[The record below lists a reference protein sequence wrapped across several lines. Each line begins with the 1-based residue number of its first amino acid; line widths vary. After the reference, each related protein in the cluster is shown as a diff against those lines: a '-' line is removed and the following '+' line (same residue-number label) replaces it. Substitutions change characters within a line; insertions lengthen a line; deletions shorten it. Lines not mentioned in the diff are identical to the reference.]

1 MTMEQFDIV
10 IKGGTVV
17 SGQGETQADVGIQ
30 GETIA
35 AVGPDLRG
43 GAARVI
49 DARNKLVLPGVIDA
63 HTHPVYTDDMAA
75 TCRAG
80 ASGGVTTI
88 LSFVGA
94 FPSWGFPKTT
104 PSEVVGSFV
113 DAWSGQ
119 VACDFGL
126 HAAFDAADDVA
137 AEVPKLVAA
146 GVSSFKFF
154 MAYRARNMMVDDRS
168 LIEGMKVIA
177 DHGGIAIVHAE
188 NGDGIEYFESQF
200 WDQADV
206 PHATYLHCHT
216 PLFETEATL
225 RAIALADAVGC
236 PLYVPH
242 LAVAE
247 GITAI
252 ELGRRTA
259 STTVWVETCPH
270 YLLLTN
276 REVIERGALSKIAPP
291 IRLERDNESLWRGV
305 ADGTIQTIATDHA
318 ARTVEIKSDAPNLLQ
333 APYGAEGIEHLL
345 PLTYSEGVR
354 GGRISLQRMVQVLS
368 ENPADIFGLSPR
380 KGRILPGADADVVVL
395 DPAGEA
401 LCTAERHV
409 GSSDYCLY
417 EGQRLV
423 GKVTET
429 LRRGH
434 VVVDGGKLVD
444 DITGGRYV
452 PRSAFRQATREDETQ
467 ERRTMPVLS

>member
-1 MTMEQFDIV
+1 MEQFDIV
-10 IKGGTVV
+10 LKGGTVV
-17 SGQGETQADVGIQ
+17 SGRGEVQADVGIR

-43 GAARVI
+43 EAARVI

-63 HTHPVYTDDMAA
+63 HVHPVYTDDLEA

-88 LSFVGA
+88 LAFVGA
-94 FPSWGFPKTT
+94 FPSWGFPKSTA
-104 PSEVVGSFV
+104 SEVVNTYISDWDGK
-113 DAWSGQ
+113 

-126 HAAFDAADDVA
+126 HVAFDAVDDVA
-137 AEVPKLVAA
+137 TEVPKLVAA

-154 MAYRARNMMVDDRS
+154 MAYRKRNMMVDDRS

-206 PHATYLHCHT
+206 HPSTYLHCHT
-216 PLFETEATL
+216 PLFEAEATL

-259 STTVWVETCPH
+259 STKVWVETCPH

-276 REVIERGALSKIAPP
+276 QEVLNRGALSKIAPP
-291 IRLERDNESLWRGV
+291 IRLERDNEALWAGV
-305 ADGTIQTIATDHA
+305 ANGAIQTIGTDHA
-318 ARTVEIKSDAPNLLQ
+318 ARTVEGKTQAHNLLQ

-345 PLTYSEGVR
+345 PLVYSEGVR

-380 KGRILPGADADVVVL
+380 KGRIQPGADADLVIL
-395 DPAGEA
+395 DPAGEDV
-401 LCTAERHV
+401 CTAEKHQ
-409 GSSDYCLY
+409 GNSDYCLY
-417 EGQRLV
+417 EGQRVV

-429 LRRGH
+429 LRRGQ
-434 VVVDGGKLVD
+434 VVVEGGTLTD
-444 DITGGRYV
+444 DIKGGRYV
-452 PRSAFRQATREDETQ
+452 PRPAFRQATATAESQ
-467 ERRTMPVLS
+467 PRRAMPVLS